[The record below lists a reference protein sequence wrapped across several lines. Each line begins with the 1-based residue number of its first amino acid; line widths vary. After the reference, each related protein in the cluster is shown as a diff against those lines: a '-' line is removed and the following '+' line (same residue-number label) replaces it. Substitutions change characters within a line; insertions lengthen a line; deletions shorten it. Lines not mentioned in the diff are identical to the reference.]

1 MFSRLNIH
9 HWPSICFWLWFLLP
23 DLRVPMSQPEFVL
36 RPEVEEVGREAV
48 PNHIAC
54 VVPLCSQNEWWIL
67 SLPPPRSHSGCPD
80 ASFTHRALARGR
92 GSAISPK
99 EFCQHI
105 QMWLATKLDR
115 PHEPLRKCVLMDQCR
130 DWILGFPPTLKE
142 GTTHKQTNSMFS
154 FHADSPKSLFFNCKA
169 PTL

>member
-1 MFSRLNIH
+1 MLFRYVPKMSGGFFPCRLLGVIAGARMRH
-9 HWPSICFWLWFLLP
+9 
-23 DLRVPMSQPEFVL
+23 LRTGHSHEDVDQLFGVL
-36 RPEVEEVGREAV
+36 AAYIARHGR
-48 PNHIAC
+48 
-54 VVPLCSQNEWWIL
+54 
-67 SLPPPRSHSGCPD
+67 
-80 ASFTHRALARGR
+80 
-92 GSAISPK
+92 SANSPK